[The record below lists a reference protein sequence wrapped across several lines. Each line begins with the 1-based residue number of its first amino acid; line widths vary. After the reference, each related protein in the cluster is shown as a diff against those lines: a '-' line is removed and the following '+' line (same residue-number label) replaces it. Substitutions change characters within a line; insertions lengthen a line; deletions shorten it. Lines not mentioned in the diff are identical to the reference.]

1 MPHMTIE
8 YSANLA
14 GKADMQAAAHSAL
27 KAILSSGL
35 FELGAVRVRAYES
48 DAYAIADQH
57 PDNAFVHVSLRIG
70 AGRSDEEKRAAGEVI
85 YQAMLAQF
93 ETQLA
98 SPYFALSFEICE
110 IDAALSWKT
119 NAMHKRLRSN

>member
-14 GKADMQAAAHSAL
+14 GRADMQAVADSAH

-70 AGRSDEEKRAAGEVI
+70 AGRSAEEKRAAGEVI
-85 YQAMLAQF
+85 Y
-93 ETQLA
+93 
-98 SPYFALSFEICE
+98 
-110 IDAALSWKT
+110 
-119 NAMHKRLRSN
+119 